1 MKFNDAILGGVFVVV
16 SLLILLEA
24 RTFPT
29 LPDQPFGP
37 GTFPTIIAILMLLGG
52 GALILS
58 GLRSRAPVV
67 ALAGWIRT
75 PGGARRML
83 AVPAFAIAYILL
95 SKPIGFPIVVP
106 VLLLLMLLNNGVR
119 PLVSVLTA
127 AGASLA
133 IWLLF
138 GRLLMVPLPLGIL
151 TEVIY

>member
-29 LPDQPFGP
+29 LPDQPLGP
-37 GTFPTIIAILMLLGG
+37 GTFPTIIAGVMLLGG
-52 GALILS
+52 AALILS
-58 GLRSRAPVV
+58 GLRSRAPIV

-75 PGGARRML
+75 PGGVRRML
-83 AVPAFAIAYILL
+83 AVPAFAVAYTLL
-95 SKPIGFPIVVP
+95 AKPIGFPIVVP

-119 PLVSVLTA
+119 PLASVLTA

-138 GRLLMVPLPLGIL
+138 ARFLMVPLPLGIL